1 MTPKTTRARLT
12 EYRRRAAANKYGRND
27 WRTHKYGNTWLT
39 EWHSGIRED
48 GLILTDNKETLGDYL
63 GDWTEF
69 NGGSRSMRDTTGFY
83 TDNFCDQIMRGGVV
97 RIRTAKFTLY
107 IPCTYCTGWDGAT
120 LYYKDAE
127 RVERGDTEAEHDTA
141 KHTACCSAMHY
152 AEREAEAARDD
163 DAKQQAAEDIERSR
177 DEIHEINKQARA
189 LLAEIRGNEFTENVC
204 SALRHRLHEYLADR
218 RKCFRTIAER
228 QENYWSAVSY

>member
-1 MTPKTTRARLT
+1 MLPKTTRARLQV
-12 EYRRRAAANKYGRND
+12 YRGRAEASQYNKD
-27 WRTHKYGNTWLT
+27 WRAHKYSKTWAT

-48 GLILTDNKETLGDYL
+48 GLILTDNKDTLGDYL

-69 NGGSRSMRDTTGFY
+69 DSWMSREATGFY
-83 TDNFCDQIMRGGVV
+83 IDNFCDQIMRGGVV

-127 RVERGDTEAEHDTA
+127 RVERGSPEDDHETATIEAARTA
-141 KHTACCSAMHY
+141 Y
-152 AEREAEAARDD
+152 GRAEREAESARDD

-177 DEIHEINKQARA
+177 EEIHEINKQARA

-204 SALRHRLHEYLADR
+204 AALRHRLSEYLADR
-218 RKCFRTIAER
+218 RKCFKLIAER